1 MSSAPPFH
9 PYGPSHLTVIFLT
22 IALPFFFAAL
32 VRWTKSPI
40 TERIIV
46 GALSFIL
53 VSNYFVYLSLV
64 GQFGAVSWEQVLP
77 MQLCDWAMVV
87 IIIAMW
93 TRRPRWFE
101 VAYFWGI
108 GGTVQA
114 VLTPNLPYGFPDF
127 RFYSFFI
134 SHCGIIIGII
144 FMMLTHHLRP
154 HAFSIVRVFLWTE
167 LYFVITLA
175 TDRFT
180 GFNYG
185 FLLHKPEAKTLLNIL
200 SDYRPLY
207 LFEMH
212 LLALAFFIVLYLP
225 FAIYDLIKHKP
236 SRNAGKQEGTL

>member
-1 MSSAPPFH
+1 MNPAHPFY
-9 PYGPSHLTVIFLT
+9 PYGIAHLTVIFLT

-46 GALSFIL
+46 SALSLIL
-53 VSNYFVYLSLV
+53 VLNYFVYLSLV
-64 GQFGAVSWEQVLP
+64 RQFGAVSWEQMLP

-93 TRRPRWFE
+93 TCRPRWFE

-108 GGTVQA
+108 GGTV
-114 VLTPNLPYGFPDF
+114 
-127 RFYSFFI
+127 
-134 SHCGIIIGII
+134 H
-144 FMMLTHHLRP
+144 
-154 HAFSIVRVFLWTE
+154 
-167 LYFVITLA
+167 
-175 TDRFT
+175 FT
-180 GFNYG
+180 ASNYG

-212 LLALAFFIVLYLP
+212 LLALVFFTVLYLP
-225 FAIYDLIKHKP
+225 FAIYDLAQRK
-236 SRNAGKQEGTL
+236 L

>member
-1 MSSAPPFH
+1 MNSSPPFH
-9 PYGPSHLTVIFLT
+9 PYGVAHLLVIFLT
-22 IALPFFFAAL
+22 IVLPFALGAL
-32 VRWTKSPI
+32 VRWTKSSVI
-40 TERIIV
+40 ERIII
-46 GALSFIL
+46 GALSLTL
-53 VSNYFVYLSLV
+53 VINYFVYLSLV
-64 GQFGAVSWEQVLP
+64 RQFGAVSWEQLLP
-77 MQLCDWAMVV
+77 LQLCDWAMVV

-114 VLTPNLPYGFPDF
+114 VLTPNLAFGFPDF
-127 RFYSFFI
+127 RFFSFFV

-144 FMMLTHHLRP
+144 FLMLVHRLRP
-154 HAFSIVRVFLWTE
+154 HPFSIIRVFAWTE
-167 LYFVITLA
+167 FYFIITLTA
-175 TDRFT
+175 DKFT

-212 LLALAFFIVLYLP
+212 LLALAFFVALYLP
-225 FAIYDLIKHKP
+225 FAIYDLV
-236 SRNAGKQEGTL
+236 RGKIFCSGAL